1 MSGITVHA
9 VNAAGSNNADRRLF
23 FVEHIADLNRR
34 SVCTQNVA
42 VFNVESILHRTRR
55 VICRY
60 IQGLEIVEI
69 VFDFRAVR
77 HFKTHTVKQLDHTLQ
92 SQSNWMQTAMFLRTA
107 RQSNIQCFCSQLSL
121 QLGFIQGIP
130 FAIKGRLKLIFA
142 FVDVRAYGFT
152 LFRRHL
158 TQSFQKS
165 GQFAG
170 FTKIACFNL
179 F

>member
-9 VNAAGSNNADRRLF
+9 VNAAGSNNADRWLF

-34 SVCTQNVA
+34 SVCAQNVA
-42 VFNVESILHRTRR
+42 IFNIESILHRTRW
-55 VICRY
+55 VICRN
-60 IQGLEIVEI
+60 IQGLEIMEI

-77 HFKTHTVKQLDHTLQ
+77 HFKTHTVKQLNHTLQ
-92 SQSNWMQTAMFLRTA
+92 SQSNWMQTAMFLCTA
-107 RQSNIQCFCSQLSL
+107 RQSNIQGLCSQLSL
-121 QLGFIQGIP
+121 QLGFIQGIA
-130 FAIKGRLKLIFA
+130 FAIKCRLKLIFT

>member
-1 MSGITVHA
+1 M
-9 VNAAGSNNADRRLF
+9 
-23 FVEHIADLNRR
+23 
-34 SVCTQNVA
+34 
-42 VFNVESILHRTRR
+42 
-55 VICRY
+55 
-60 IQGLEIVEI
+60 EI

-77 HFKTHTVKQLDHTLQ
+77 HFKTHTVKQLNHTLQ
-92 SQSNWMQTAMFLRTA
+92 SQSNWMQTAMLLRTA
-107 RQSNIQCFCSQLSL
+107 RQSNIQGFCSQLGL
-121 QLGFIQGIP
+121 QLGFIQGIA
-130 FAIKGRLKLIFA
+130 FGIKGRLKLIFA